1 MAPLLLSLRDAT
13 VRLGGEPLF
22 AGLSLAVAA
31 GDRICLVGRNGSGK
45 STLLRAL
52 AGLIELDAGERF
64 VQPGTTIACLAQ
76 EPAPPAARRALEV
89 VIEGLP
95 ADRAEAAHEAE
106 AMLERFGIDPASDPR
121 HLSGGELRRVAL
133 AQTLVARPEILLLDE
148 PTNHLDIATI
158 EQLEQDLAGFRGA
171 LVMVS
176 HDRAFLRALSR
187 TTWWLDRGRLRVL
200 NAGFAAFDAFSEQ
213 VLAEEEAALAR
224 LDETIAEETW
234 WSHHG
239 ITARRKRNQGR
250 MRRLDALRR
259 ERQARIAPTGRVK
272 LAASDAGRGARLV
285 IEAEAIAKGYG
296 GRMLFEGFST
306 RIQKGDRVG
315 VVGPNGVGKTTLLR
329 LLTGQDTP
337 DAGTVRLADD
347 LAIAYVDQK
356 REGLDPEAS
365 LWDTLCPAGGD
376 QVMVQGRPRHV
387 VSYLRDFLFRA
398 DQARTPTK
406 ALSGGERNRL
416 LLARQLAAPCDLMV
430 LDEPTNDL
438 DLDTLDL
445 LQEVLADFAGTLLLV
460 SHDRDFL
467 DRLVTSVIAFEP
479 GGRLIEYAGGWSD
492 MQRQRQAVAEERA
505 PAPVARPRPRP
516 ARAEPGGAPRRPER
530 DLERTLGRIEALEA
544 EIGEVERQLADPDL
558 YRRDPDTF
566 AAMSARLEVLRAELA
581 QTEARWA
588 ELERLLAARS

>member
-1 MAPLLLSLRDAT
+1 MASPLLSLRDAA
-13 VRLGGEPLF
+13 VRLGSEPLF
-22 AGLSLAVAA
+22 EGLDIAVEA

-52 AGLIELDAGERF
+52 AGAVELDAGERF
-64 VQPGTTIACLAQ
+64 VQPGTTVACLPQ
-76 EPAPPAARRALEV
+76 EIEPPSAGRALEV
-89 VIEGLP
+89 VIRGLP

-106 AMLERFGIDPASDPR
+106 AMLERFAIDPASDPR
-121 HLSGGELRRVAL
+121 HLSGGELRRLAL

-158 EQLEQDLAGFRGA
+158 EQLEQDLAAFRGA
-171 LVMVS
+171 LVTVS

-200 NAGFAAFDAFSEQ
+200 NAGFAAFDAFFEQ
-213 VLAEEEAALAR
+213 ALAEEEAALAR
-224 LDETIAEETW
+224 LDKTIAEETW

-250 MRRLDALRR
+250 MRRLEALRR

-285 IEAEAIAKGYG
+285 IEAEGIAKGFA

-306 RIQKGDRVG
+306 RILKGDRVG
-315 VVGPNGVGKTTLLR
+315 VVGPNGAGKTTLLR

-337 DAGTVRLADD
+337 DRGTVRLADN

-387 VSYLRDFLFRA
+387 VAYLRDFLFRA
-398 DQARTPTK
+398 DQARTPTR

-416 LLARQLAAPCDLMV
+416 LLAKQLAAPCDLMV

-445 LQEVLADFAGTLLLV
+445 LQEVLAEFAGTLLLV

-467 DRLVTSVIAFEP
+467 DRLVTSVIAFEG
-479 GGRLIEYAGGWSD
+479 GGRLVEYAGGWSD
-492 MQRQRQAVAEERA
+492 MQRQRQAAAAARP
-505 PAPVARPRPRP
+505 PAPPAKPRPRP
-516 ARAEPGGAPRRPER
+516 ARATPGGGPRRPER
-530 DLERTLGRIEALEA
+530 DLERTLGRIEALEG
-544 EIGEVERQLADPDL
+544 EIALVERRLADPDL
-558 YRRDPDTF
+558 YRRDPDAF
-566 AAMSARLEVLRAELA
+566 AAASTRLEALRAELSDA
-581 QTEARWA
+581 ETRWA
-588 ELERLLAARS
+588 ELERLLATRS